1 MNLRGALRESFLT
14 LKLKVMFGEWDDFQ
28 KNFEKNWES
37 LFGCDLAGYSNTNQK
52 SIRRQC
58 NSFRI

>member
-28 KNFEKNWES
+28 KNFGKNWES
-37 LFGCDLAGYSNTNQK
+37 LIGCDWAGYSNTNQK
-52 SIRRQC
+52 V
-58 NSFRI
+58 